1 MNWKSWNRSFLVSSL
16 VLGLCGNSVMAQQ
29 APPQTIPPAVAGQ
42 APATAAT
49 ATAAPATAQEPPQ
62 TRELTVLEKE
72 IVAATEKLVAA
83 FNEGSAEKVVGMF
96 TPKGELIDENGVVHT
111 GDELKAV
118 LTEFFK
124 AYPQAKTGV
133 EIDSVRELGEVTISE
148 GTRVVATKDETSV
161 AVMRYQAIWD
171 KTEKGFQLASLRDY
185 AEPQPLAPREAL
197 ESLSWL
203 VGDWV
208 NEGDDGKV
216 EFSYKW
222 SEDGNFLLGDI
233 LIKQDGQVTRKT
245 SQRIGWDANEGQ
257 LRSWNFESD
266 GGFGQSLWTP
276 TDEGWVLHSA
286 ATGPDGTEARA
297 TITMIP
303 TENGRY
309 VVKGSDRMVGDVMEP
324 DFEYIVAKKPPAPAA
339 AGN

>member
-1 MNWKSWNRSFLVSSL
+1 
-16 VLGLCGNSVMAQQ
+16 
-29 APPQTIPPAVAGQ
+29 
-42 APATAAT
+42 
-49 ATAAPATAQEPPQ
+49 
-62 TRELTVLEKE
+62 LEKE

-83 FNEGSAEKVVGMF
+83 FNEGSADKVVDMF
-96 TPKGELIDENGVVHT
+96 TSKGELIDENGVVHT
-111 GDELKAV
+111 GEGLKGV
-118 LTEFFK
+118 LAEFFK
-124 AYPQAKTGV
+124 TYPQAKTGV

-148 GTRVVATKDETSV
+148 GTRVVATKDESSV

-171 KTEKGFQLASLRDY
+171 KTDKGYQLASLRDY

-197 ESLSWL
+197 EALSWL

-233 LIKQDGQVTRKT
+233 LIKQDGQVIRKT

-297 TITMIP
+297 TLTMIP

-309 VVKGSDRMVGDVMEP
+309 IVKGSDRMVGDIMEP